1 MDKILFQSGFILLSC
16 RKLLAARSTPMKRA
30 RIAAIAA
37 TVAVVTTV
45 ALVGQGEPRSTGGKM
60 QVAARKYLATLS
72 PELKKKG
79 TFAFDDEHRMKWYF
93 TPQQAKRQYTR
104 KGARL
109 EEMSADQKSAALAL
123 LKSGLSAKGY
133 EQAKTILTLE
143 GLLNE
148 IEGPKSAM
156 VRNTGWY
163 FVSVFGEP
171 NSTGKWGWRFEGHHM
186 SVNYTLDRGEVVSAT
201 PLLFGANPADVK
213 DGDKK
218 GLRALPEIE
227 NHARALIKS
236 LDEKQDAAAR
246 QGKEFAEIKEGQ
258 PRADVGNPVGIPAA
272 DLSGAQRE
280 TLQKLLAAYTDRMP
294 EDIAQAEQKRVKA
307 APPGKLVFAYSGS
320 AEPGKPYTYRVYAP
334 DFVVE
339 FLNVQGDSAKNPANH
354 IHSAWRRLPSDLGLS
369 E

>member
-1 MDKILFQSGFILLSC
+1 MNRI
-16 RKLLAARSTPMKRA
+16 
-30 RIAAIAA
+30 RIAALAL
-37 TVAVVTTV
+37 TVAVVTAV

-79 TFAFDDEHRMKWYF
+79 SFAFDDEHRLKWYF

-104 KGARL
+104 RGVRL
-109 EEMSADQKSAALAL
+109 EEMSADQKSAAMAL
-123 LKSGLSAKGY
+123 LRSGLSTKGY
-133 EQAKTILTLE
+133 EQATTILSLE

-148 IEGPKSAM
+148 LEGPKSAM

-171 NSTGKWGWRFEGHHM
+171 NGTGKWGWRFEGHHM

-218 GLRALPEIE
+218 GLRTLPAIE
-227 NHARALIKS
+227 DQARALIKS

-272 DLSGAQRE
+272 DLTAAQRE
-280 TLQKLLAAYTDRMP
+280 TLAKLLGAYLERMP
-294 EDIAQAEQKRVKA
+294 EDIAAAEEKRVKNT
-307 APPGKLVFAYSGS
+307 PPGKLFFAYSGS
-320 AEPGKPYTYRVYAP
+320 PVPGKPYTYRVYAP

-339 FLNVQGDSAKNPANH
+339 FLNVQADSAKNPANH
-354 IHSAWRRLPSDLGLS
+354 IHSAWRRLPADFALS

>member
-1 MDKILFQSGFILLSC
+1 
-16 RKLLAARSTPMKRA
+16 MKRA
-30 RIAAIAA
+30 RIAALVL
-37 TVAVVTTV
+37 TVAVVATV
-45 ALVGQGEPRSTGGKM
+45 ALVGQSGPRSTGGKM
-60 QVAARKYLATLS
+60 QAAAEKFLAALS
-72 PELKKKG
+72 PELKKKAA
-79 TFAFDDEHRMKWYF
+79 FAFDDEHRLKWYF

-109 EEMSADQKSAALAL
+109 EEMSAEQKSAAIAL

-133 EQAKTILTLE
+133 EQATTILTLE

-171 NSTGKWGWRFEGHHM
+171 NGTGKWGWRFEGHHL
-186 SVNYTLDRGEVVSAT
+186 SVNYTLDRGDVVSAA

-213 DGDKK
+213 AGAKQ

-227 NHARALIKS
+227 NQARALIKS
-236 LDEKQDAAAR
+236 LDEKQDAVAR
-246 QGKEFAEIKEGQ
+246 QGKAFAEIKEGQ
-258 PRADVGNPVGIPAA
+258 PRADVGNPAGIPAA
-272 DLSGAQRE
+272 DLTGAQRE
-280 TLQKLLAAYTDRMP
+280 ILQKLLAAYTDRMP
-294 EDIAQAEQKRVKA
+294 EDIAAAEQKRVKA
-307 APPGKLVFAYSGS
+307 APPGKLFFAYSGS
-320 AEPGKPYTYRVYAP
+320 PEPGKPYTYRVYAP

-339 FLNVQGDSAKNPANH
+339 FLNIQADSAGNAANH
-354 IHSAWRRLPSDLGLS
+354 IHSAWRRLPADFALS